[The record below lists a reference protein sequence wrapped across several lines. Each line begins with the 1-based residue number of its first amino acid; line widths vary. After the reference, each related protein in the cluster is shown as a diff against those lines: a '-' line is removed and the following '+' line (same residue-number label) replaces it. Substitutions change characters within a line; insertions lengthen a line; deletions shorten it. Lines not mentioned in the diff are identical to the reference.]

1 MSDLIIIA
9 IAQAKP
15 GYEAALVQ
23 AQSELVAL
31 VRQQPGCIRYELNES
46 LEQPGQVVFVER
58 WRDRAAWESHMR
70 GPHMDAFRT
79 QAGSMIGAFNLL
91 QMKQVA

>member
-15 GYEAALVQ
+15 GYEAALVK
-23 AQSELVAL
+23 AQSELIAI

-70 GPHMDAFRT
+70 GPHMDAFRAK
-79 QAGSMIGAFNLL
+79 AGSMIGAFDLL

>member
-9 IAQAKP
+9 IVQAKP
-15 GYEAALVQ
+15 GYEAALVK
-23 AQSELVAL
+23 AQSELVAI
-31 VRQQPGCIRYELNES
+31 VRQRPGCISYELNES

-70 GPHMDAFRT
+70 GPHMDAFRAK
-79 QAGSMIGAFNLL
+79 AGSMIGAFDLL